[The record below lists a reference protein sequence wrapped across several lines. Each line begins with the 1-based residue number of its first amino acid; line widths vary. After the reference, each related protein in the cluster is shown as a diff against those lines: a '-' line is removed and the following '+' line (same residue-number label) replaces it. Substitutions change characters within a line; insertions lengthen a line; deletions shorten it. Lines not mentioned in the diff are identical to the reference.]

1 MRMLAFAL
9 AGASTLLIAGAA
21 SAQSTGGGGSTMSV
35 RQQNGQMVGRMTQS
49 QHYNRF
55 TAEEQRR
62 AGESAPSTEELA
74 AEYGAE
80 RVDLAL
86 RVSELIEQ
94 GRCREARDV
103 ARAAGERAMVI
114 RIRQTC
120 RGAG

>member
-1 MRMLAFAL
+1 MRVLVFAL
-9 AGASTLLIAGAA
+9 VCASGALIAGAA
-21 SAQSTGGGGSTMSV
+21 AAQSSGGGGGTMSV

-55 TAEEQRR
+55 EAEEQRR
-62 AGESAPSTEELA
+62 SGQATASTEDLA

-86 RVSELIEQ
+86 RVAELIEQ
-94 GRCREARDV
+94 GKCREAREM